1 MTTGSGLRYT
11 SYRAGTS
18 DEWMMRIGPDG
29 APAILI
35 LPPLF
40 EEMNRTRAFLASL
53 MRALAERGFEC
64 RLPDL
69 PGTGESERGLEG
81 VTWEEWRKA
90 ISAAG
95 QGVRAV
101 VSVRGGALL
110 DDAVEAACHFRFA
123 PAEGKALAR
132 DMARSNLGGGGG
144 TAGYPV
150 TEAMLAALGA
160 AMPANLP
167 KLRTVR
173 LASDP
178 READT
183 KLDGPALWRRSEPG
197 TSPELAQLLAAD
209 IANWIETCGAS

>member
-1 MTTGSGLRYT
+1 VTAGLGLHYTTYS
-11 SYRAGTS
+11 AGTS
-18 DEWMMRIGPDG
+18 DEWMMRIGPEG

-53 MRALAERGFEC
+53 MRALARRGFEC

-69 PGTGESERGLEG
+69 PGTGESERSLEG
-81 VTWEEWRKA
+81 VTWEDWRQAAK
-90 ISAAG
+90 AAG
-95 QGVRAV
+95 EGVWAT

-110 DDAVEAACHFRFA
+110 DDTGESLCQFRIS
-123 PAEGKALAR
+123 PAEGKALTR

-150 TEAMLAALGA
+150 SEAMLAALAA
-160 AMPANLP
+160 AMPATRP

-173 LASDP
+173 LSSDP
-178 READT
+178 READA
-183 KLDGPALWRRSEPG
+183 KLEGPALWRRSEPG
-197 TSPELAQLLAAD
+197 TAPELAQKLADD
-209 IANWIETCGAS
+209 IADWIAQCGAS